1 MKSSEFVPGVLF
13 RIDYGY
19 PGFATTPSKYWD
31 TNSIF
36 MLLSFSLHF
45 EFETMNIHSLAGAFQ
60 FMPGGPSSAT
70 RVKVT
75 ALSPEGDTVYM
86 AGSVKM
92 FLKVGTSTTDE

>member
-19 PGFATTPSKYWD
+19 PDSATTPSKYWN

-36 MLLSFSLHF
+36 MLLSFSLHS
-45 EFETMNIHSLAGAFQ
+45 EFESKIIHSLLGEFQ
-60 FMPGGPSSAT
+60 FVSCGSTIT

-75 ALSPEGDTVYM
+75 ALGPEGDTVYF
-86 AGSVKM
+86 AGNAEM
-92 FLKVGTSTTDE
+92 LLKVGTSTTDE